1 MVPLPPPSS
10 PRPRRRPLDV
20 VSTATERSLVG
31 GGTTLTVKLRL
42 DADVDALPVQRRL
55 LELVEE
61 LGDAHTARR
70 RHHERGDLP

>member
-1 MVPLPPPSS
+1 VVPLPPPSS

-42 DADVDALPVQRRL
+42 DADVDALHVQRRL
-55 LELVEE
+55 LELVEG
-61 LGDAHTARR
+61 LGDFHADRR
-70 RHHERGDLP
+70 ERGELL